1 MPLDVEAAIRERGRQ
16 FFADIRDEKPSLF
29 DKGRWLGALMDWAMR
44 RERFK
49 VQLFRFVDAFPSLTT
64 GAALARHVEEYFGG
78 DREVPAVLRWAARA
92 AGVGGALAGRILGA
106 GIRAQVREMA
116 RQFIIGQDAAEAL
129 KTLGRLREE
138 GFAAVVDLLGEAT
151 VSEAEADACLRTY
164 LELVEA
170 LRRAQAR
177 WPALPP
183 ARPGEDRD
191 WGHAPK
197 LQIAVK
203 PSALYSLANPMDFEG
218 SVRGI
223 LARLRP
229 LVEAVADA
237 RGALCI
243 DMESAAYK
251 DITLEVYRRLRAA
264 PALRPYG
271 GLGIVLQAYLRDAE
285 ADLERLLRWSR
296 AEGLSL
302 SLRLVKGA
310 YWDFEVATA
319 AQKGWPVPVWLR
331 KAETDLTFERMAR
344 RALEQADICRLACGS
359 HNVRSIA
366 AVLETARAL
375 GVPEERYEFQVL
387 HGMAEPVRRTLLK
400 QAGRVRLYA
409 PYGALVP
416 GMAYLVRRLLENTS
430 NESFVRQR
438 FAEGAEAERL
448 LASPAEAVTGA
459 PAVRVTGPGPA
470 DFANEAQADFRHA
483 DLRAAFPAALAAV
496 RQRLGRR
503 YPLHIGGRDVI
514 TAETADS
521 VNPANPDEV
530 IGRICQ
536 AGVAEADQALAAAAR
551 AFPGWRDTAP
561 AVRADAMQAAAAA
574 ARARLVELAAWQV
587 LEAGK
592 QWDQAY
598 ADVAEAIDFFEYYA
612 REMRRL
618 AMPGGVS
625 APGESNRTVYEPRGV
640 AAIIAPWNF
649 PLAISAGMCAAAL
662 VTGNTVVYK
671 PSGFTAVIGRLLV
684 ELFQA
689 ARLPRGVFNYLPGRG
704 SVIGDHLV
712 DSPLV
717 SLIGFTGSLET
728 GSRILERAA
737 RVHPGQANV
746 KRVVC
751 EMGGKNA
758 IIVDDDA
765 DLDEAVPAVL
775 ASAFGYQGQKC
786 SACSRVIVL
795 DAVYERFAGRLV
807 ESARS
812 WRIGPAEDPA
822 NAMGPV
828 IDGSA
833 QKGILEYAEVAKRE
847 GRLIYESAVPPGTG
861 YYVPMT
867 IVEGVRPEHRIAQEE
882 VFGPVLAVMRAAD
895 FAQALAWA
903 NATRFALTGGVFS
916 RSPRRLE
923 QARREFRVGN
933 LYLNRGITG
942 ALVARQPFGGSRLSG
957 AGTKAGGPD
966 YLLHFLDPRT
976 VTENTLRRGF
986 TPDLL
991 AGCFF
996 EQPADEMVC

>member
-1 MPLDVEAAIRERGRQ
+1 MRLDLEAAIRERGRRL
-16 FFADIRDEKPSLF
+16 FADIRDEKPSLF
-29 DKGRWLGALMDWAMR
+29 DQGRWLGALMDWAMR
-44 RERFK
+44 HERFK
-49 VQLFRFVDAFPSLTT
+49 VQLFRFVDVFPSLTT

-78 DREVPAVLRWAARA
+78 HQEVPGVLRWGARA
-92 AGVGGALAGRILGA
+92 AGLGGALVGRILGV
-106 GIRAQVREMA
+106 GIRAQVEGMA
-116 RQFIIGQDAAEAL
+116 RQFIVGQDVAQAL
-129 KTLGRLREE
+129 KTLGRLRQE
-138 GFAAVVDLLGEAT
+138 GYAAVVDLLGEAT
-151 VSEAEADACLRTY
+151 VSETEADACLRTY
-164 LELVEA
+164 LDLVEA
-170 LRRAQAR
+170 LRAAQAG

-183 ARPGEDRD
+183 APPGEDLD
-191 WGHAPK
+191 WRHAPK

-243 DMESAAYK
+243 DMESTPYK

-264 PALRPYG
+264 PGLRAYD

-285 ADLERLLRWSR
+285 ADLDRLLAWSR

-319 AQKGWPVPVWLR
+319 GQKGWPIPVWLR
-331 KAETDLTFERMAR
+331 RAETDLAFERLAR
-344 RALEQADICRLACGS
+344 RALEQADLCRLACGS

-387 HGMAEPVRRTLLK
+387 HGMAEPVRRALLK
-400 QAGRVRLYA
+400 HAGRVRLYA

-430 NESFVRQR
+430 NESFLRQS

-448 LASPAEAVTGA
+448 LASPAEVLAAA
-459 PAVRVTGPGPA
+459 PAPRGAAWGA
-470 DFANEAQADFRHA
+470 GDFANEPQADFRR
-483 DLRAAFPAALAAV
+483 DDVRAAFPAALAAV

-514 TAETADS
+514 TAETVDS

-536 AGVAEADQALAAAAR
+536 AGVAEADQALAAAMR
-551 AFPGWRDTAP
+551 AFAGWRDTAP
-561 AVRADAMQAAAAA
+561 EARTAAMRAGAAA

-592 QWDQAY
+592 QWDHAY

-612 REMRRL
+612 CEMRRL
-618 AMPGGVS
+618 AAPGGLAQ
-625 APGESNRTVYEPRGV
+625 APGESNRSVYEPRGV

-671 PSGFTAVIGRLLV
+671 PSGFTAVIGRLLL

-689 ARLPRGVFNYLPGRG
+689 AGLPRGVFNYLPGRG

-728 GSRILERAA
+728 GTRILERAA
-737 RVHPGQANV
+737 RVHAGQTHV
-746 KRVVC
+746 KRVIC

-758 IIVDDDA
+758 VIVDDDA

-795 DAVYERFAGRLV
+795 DAVYERFVGRLV

-833 QKGILEYAEVAKRE
+833 QKSILEYAEIAKRE
-847 GRLIYESAVPPGTG
+847 GRPIYESEVPPGAG

-867 IVEGVRPEHRIAQEE
+867 LVAGVRPEHRIAQEE

-895 FAQALAWA
+895 FEQALAWA

-986 TPDLL
+986 TPDLF
-991 AGCFF
+991 AGR
-996 EQPADEMVC
+996 